1 LVYTGCNHNSD
12 GGGHRNQR
20 ALCARYVASDHAKT
34 AALQYRHENKI
45 GFVLSEQEKFKDQLE
60 QATEKARLFEYCIQE
75 NKIKEQYDLSDKT
88 HPENLYGG
96 KNSNLRKR
104 DLSLGG
110 ILTTN
115 LSQSLKSGLNCPGS
129 SLYLKWRSFRRLTR
143 IVFNLERI
151 LNIQMKTSGCGS
163 SQAINTRTI
172 TFPGL

>member
-1 LVYTGCNHNSD
+1 V
-12 GGGHRNQR
+12 
-20 ALCARYVASDHAKT
+20 
-34 AALQYRHENKI
+34 QYRHENKI

-104 DLSLGG
+104 DLSLRG

-115 LSQSLKSGLNCPGS
+115 
-129 SLYLKWRSFRRLTR
+129 
-143 IVFNLERI
+143 
-151 LNIQMKTSGCGS
+151 
-163 SQAINTRTI
+163 
-172 TFPGL
+172 